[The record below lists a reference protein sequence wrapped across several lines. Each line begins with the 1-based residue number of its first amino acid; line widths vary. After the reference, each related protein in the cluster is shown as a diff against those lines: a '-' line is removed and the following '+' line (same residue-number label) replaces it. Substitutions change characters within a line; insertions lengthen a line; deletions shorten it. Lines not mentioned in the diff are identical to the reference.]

1 MTYEELWVAQV
12 RTKAEAF
19 THVYSTLQHLIKS
32 RTKAGHIHGYYK
44 EDCDYGNAYLQDKKI
59 IHDSDAIKVN
69 IAVHKNP
76 IRGNRYLL
84 IHFCT
89 KR

>member
-1 MTYEELWVAQV
+1 MTYEELWAAQV
-12 RTKAEAF
+12 RTRARGFA
-19 THVYSTLQHLIKS
+19 HVYSTLQHLIKS

-44 EDCDYGNAYLQDKKI
+44 EDCIPGGDYLWNKRI
-59 IHDSDAIKVN
+59 RHESDTIKVTIVIQAYPPN
-69 IAVHKNP
+69 
-76 IRGNRYLL
+76 NRSLS